1 MCYQHAPQPGW
12 VKGVALKARIRTIR
26 NGLAELHYEGK
37 MSSERIMR
45 NGKILSEQELTLKGE
60 GVYDV
65 GAGRMRSL
73 LIVGSGAFRWPEEA
87 PNKPIPFDA
96 LIEWAFDPS
105 ESVPRFVRQ
114 RK

>member
-1 MCYQHAPQPGW
+1 
-12 VKGVALKARIRTIR
+12 
-26 NGLAELHYEGK
+26 

-73 LIVGSGAFRWPEEA
+73 LIVGSGTFRWPEEA

-105 ESVPRFVRQ
+105 ARGTGRGCVEDSPSDRAEKGVR
-114 RK
+114 KPSPIPGSGF